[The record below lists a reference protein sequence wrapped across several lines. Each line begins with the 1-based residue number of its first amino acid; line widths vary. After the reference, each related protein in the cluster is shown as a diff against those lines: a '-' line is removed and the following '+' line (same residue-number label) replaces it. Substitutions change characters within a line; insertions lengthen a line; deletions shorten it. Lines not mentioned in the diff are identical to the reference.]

1 MNTKPIKLSLRKGDE
16 TCMHAYPHDWFNTQS
31 YILQTLPK
39 EERNKEEIRKLFDLT
54 SDRRTDKGYKWVESI
69 QMSMRHRSADIT
81 KQAILDFCRQYNY
94 DLVLKYENKNNGE
107 RLTDTVNGN
116 NGNSNA
122 NTGNPENSNNG
133 NSNAN
138 TVNPENGRREDIE
151 IEENNRQNVKEFTEN
166 LINQNKKENQENQEN
181 TKTLTE
187 NLINE
192 NGVSVGMIIAPT
204 QSGKT
209 DATAEQI
216 KTCTLNRVSVIV
228 SCDNKTDQME
238 QIYERISK
246 KLLGDNTR
254 DIILVKVSDRNF
266 EEKIEKNKDKV
277 FVIFCLDNSSQVNK
291 ITRLFCSWVIK
302 NIRKTEKIMIIHDEG
317 DVIQKDNNVETK
329 TEGQSKV
336 HQKWI
341 ELCDLIE
348 KKYELKRTFITATPE
363 NCWYLYKNIYCK
375 NILRLQQV
383 SYYKGWEEIKYNEL
397 ESEMDVLDILQRECD
412 RIKNN
417 TLNETGEVI
426 LYSVERN
433 VEKGE
438 TNQTKIF
445 DKLSSTLKN
454 ITINLYNSKGIT
466 VDTQNE
472 VLKILL
478 KNEKIKKITQKR
490 NGVLQLSKDFPIR
503 KFYNLC
509 KQAGEKVVIT
519 IGKDLINR
527 GISYVSEGENPL
539 AATTMIYIPGKTV
552 HAVGVNQ
559 AVGRITGKARTDLQR
574 TLYAPIR
581 VIEEYK
587 NYNMNQEEKLR
598 EIKINPEKTTYEL
611 FGEEYDG
618 AYKINKLDRDVL
630 KIRVKEQSE
639 DETDE
644 YNSDDKIDGVSL
656 ETLRKWIQG
665 WKRNERSIIIV
676 QLLMYVYENR
686 SINITHEKLFEEK
699 YSQIHS
705 GDWDS
710 FQANIRNGSSERTQ
724 NGKLWISLNNNI
736 KINPNIVSKI
746 EEILD
751 E

>member
-1 MNTKPIKLSLRKGDE
+1 MNNI
-16 TCMHAYPHDWFNTQS
+16 
-31 YILQTLPK
+31 
-39 EERNKEEIRKLFDLT
+39 
-54 SDRRTDKGYKWVESI
+54 
-69 QMSMRHRSADIT
+69 
-81 KQAILDFCRQYNY
+81 
-94 DLVLKYENKNNGE
+94 
-107 RLTDTVNGN
+107 
-116 NGNSNA
+116 
-122 NTGNPENSNNG
+122 
-133 NSNAN
+133 
-138 TVNPENGRREDIE
+138 EDIE
-151 IEENNRQNVKEFTEN
+151 IEMNNLIERFQILKIQKQLLENNNSQKLDKEIEENNKKNVKTFTEN
-166 LINQNKKENQENQEN
+166 LINQSEIIFQENDKN
-181 TKTLTE
+181 IKNFTE

-192 NGVSVGMIIAPT
+192 NGIPLAKGMIVAPT

-209 DATAEQI
+209 NETAEVI
-216 KTCTLNRVSVIV
+216 KTCALNKVSVIV

-246 KLLGDNTR
+246 KLLGDNTN
-254 DIILVKVSDRNF
+254 DIVLVKVSDKNF
-266 EEKIEKNKDKV
+266 EKKIEKDNDKV
-277 FVIFCLDNSSQVNK
+277 FVIFCLDNSSQVDK
-291 ITRLFCSWVIK
+291 IMRMFCSWAIK
-302 NIRKTEKIMIIHDEG
+302 KIRKTEKIMIIHDEG

-341 ELCDLIE
+341 ELCNLLIN
-348 KKYELKRTFITATPE
+348 YGLKTSRTFITATPE
-363 NCWYLYKNIYCK
+363 NCWYLYKDIYCK
-375 NILRLQQV
+375 NITELQRV
-383 SYYKGWEEIKYNEL
+383 SGYKGWRDIRYNEI
-397 ESEMDVLDILQRECD
+397 ESEMDVLDILQRECE

-438 TNQTKIF
+438 TNQNQIF
-445 DKLSSTLKN
+445 DKLSSEMKN
-454 ITINLYNSKGIT
+454 VTINLYNSKGIT
-466 VDTQNE
+466 LNTQNE
-472 VLKILL
+472 ELKRML
-478 KNEKIKKITQKR
+478 KSEEIKKITIKK
-490 NGVLQLSKDFPIR
+490 NGAIQLSKDFPIR
-503 KFYNLC
+503 RFYNLC

-539 AATTMIYIPGKTV
+539 AATTMIYIPGQTI
-552 HAVGVNQ
+552 HAVGLDQ
-559 AVGRITGKARTDLQR
+559 AIGRITGKARPDLQR
-574 TLYAPIR
+574 ILYTPKR

-618 AYKINKLDRDVL
+618 TYKINKLDRDVL
-630 KIRVKEQSE
+630 KIKVKAQPD
-639 DETDE
+639 DENNE

-656 ETLRKWIQG
+656 ETLRRWIQE
-665 WKRNERSIIIV
+665 WKRNERSLIIV

-686 SINITHEKLFEEK
+686 STNITHEMLFEEK
-699 YSQIHS
+699 YSKIHS

-746 EEILD
+746 EEFL
-751 E
+751 EE